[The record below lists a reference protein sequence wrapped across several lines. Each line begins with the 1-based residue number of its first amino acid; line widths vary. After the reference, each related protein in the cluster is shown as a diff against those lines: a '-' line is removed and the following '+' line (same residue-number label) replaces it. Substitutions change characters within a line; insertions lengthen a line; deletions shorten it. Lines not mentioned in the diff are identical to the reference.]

1 MSLSMGN
8 LPKSHSE
15 GPRRPTADGEPCLR
29 CHLAR
34 STMGRDG
41 LTGTQVKR
49 GIVSM
54 EPGDDDLLHLS
65 ASKTAGTATES
76 LSVDMYSYMH
86 IYALLHRE

>member
-34 STMGRDG
+34 STTGRDD
-41 LTGTQVKR
+41 LTGTKVKS
-49 GIVSM
+49 GAPS
-54 EPGDDDLLHLS
+54 PGS
-65 ASKTAGTATES
+65 R
-76 LSVDMYSYMH
+76 LSVPHVLRRHFFVRDMVEEHEIIVPFVRTHDMN
-86 IYALLHRE
+86 